1 MKTRILLYG
10 LFLNCYLLH
19 GQPNN
24 NPSTIEYLGSNDLPP
39 AFWSVIDSEQEVNNQ
54 PERPVDRTVTYLET
68 FDDPLSDWVDGWL
81 YQNTNLQNFY
91 YSAGTCD
98 HDNRGNQIYGIWI
111 SDDKD
116 CGSIVYE
123 SPVDIYFSGGFGDNA
138 RSFSIDIFT

>member
-68 FDDPLSDWVDGWL
+68 FDDPLSDWVDGG
-81 YQNTNLQNFY
+81 YIRT
-91 YSAGTCD
+91 
-98 HDNRGNQIYGIWI
+98 QIYRTSIIQKEPAIMIIGETR
-111 SDDKD
+111 SMVS
-116 CGSIVYE
+116 GSPMIRIAEV
-123 SPVDIYFSGGFGDNA
+123 
-138 RSFSIDIFT
+138 